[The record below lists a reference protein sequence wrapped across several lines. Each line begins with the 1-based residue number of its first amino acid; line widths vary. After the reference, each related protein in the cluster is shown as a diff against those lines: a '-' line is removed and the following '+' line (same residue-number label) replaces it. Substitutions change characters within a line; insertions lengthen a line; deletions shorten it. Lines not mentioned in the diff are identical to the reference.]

1 LSKAIARVE
10 SGHPSPDLTPQTH
23 VFIFKPMGFRRPDT
37 STPDKVVAMRIA
49 LHYLIAVALLTIYGG
64 QV

>member
-1 LSKAIARVE
+1 
-10 SGHPSPDLTPQTH
+10 
-23 VFIFKPMGFRRPDT
+23 MGFRRPDT
-37 STPDKVVAMRIA
+37 STPDKVAPMRIA

>member
-1 LSKAIARVE
+1 
-10 SGHPSPDLTPQTH
+10 LTPQTH
-23 VFIFKPMGFRRPDT
+23 VFIFKTIGFRRPDT
-37 STPDKVVAMRIA
+37 STPNKVVAMRIA